1 MPQKSI
7 IKKVLFVL
15 IVSCII
21 LLVVYFWMLR
31 HSQFIYS
38 KPIGGWEPIKAEIE
52 KKYSYDSD
60 LKNAA
65 LQLGEALQEAVDDP
79 NHARET
85 YQNVDTA
92 SACLDAIFEKKGLKL
107 DEYTKINE
115 FIEDISIK
123 GYFRQRRYIRYNV
136 NLSGY
141 TYALLDSKISYCKFK
156 LEEK

>member
-1 MPQKSI
+1 MPQKNL

-31 HSQFIYS
+31 HSQYIYNE
-38 KPIGGWEPIKAEIE
+38 PIGGWEQVKAEIE
-52 KKYSYDSD
+52 KQYSYDTD

-65 LQLGEALQEAVDDP
+65 LQLGEAYQEAIDDP

-85 YQNVDTA
+85 YQNVDA
-92 SACLDAIFEKKGLKL
+92 AFYCVNAVIEKKGLKSDDVL
-107 DEYTKINE
+107 EYVQ
-115 FIEDISIK
+115 DISTK
-123 GYFRQRRYIRYNV
+123 GYFRQQRYIRYNV

-141 TYALLDSKISYCKFK
+141 MYTLLDSKLSYCKFK